1 MMGDSDQQDEST
13 LVQGGK
19 RKMPKKKKKSW
30 KERQRERQ
38 IKQERAQ
45 EVYRIRR
52 EREAER
58 KPRRWPKYRILGTVC
73 LLALTLGAYAVW
85 HYTKPFARPAVVTI
99 YIRADGSVDPSTAPI
114 LNDKN
119 IYYTFTSAV
128 RGSVVIERD
137 NVVVDGANYAL
148 QGSGNPGSKGVDLT
162 GRGNVTITH
171 IKIKDFEA
179 GVYLSSSWYNVLSQ
193 NDLANNVCSIYLEY
207 SSYNALSGNDMANNE
222 AGIYLEYSSNNT
234 LGENRITNN
243 EAGIYLESSS
253 FNTLSGNRITNNEL
267 YGVLLSS
274 GTDNV
279 LSENDLTN
287 NEYGIYAQSSTYNL
301 FSGNV
306 IADNQRGVYL
316 NESSYNSSY
325 YNNFTDNAEQVYSHA
340 STSYWD
346 DENSIGNYWSD
357 YEERYPEAKEL
368 DSSGVWNTPYVI
380 DENNQDNFPLVNI

>member
-1 MMGDSDQQDEST
+1 
-13 LVQGGK
+13 
-19 RKMPKKKKKSW
+19 
-30 KERQRERQ
+30 
-38 IKQERAQ
+38 
-45 EVYRIRR
+45 
-52 EREAER
+52 
-58 KPRRWPKYRILGTVC
+58 
-73 LLALTLGAYAVW
+73 
-85 HYTKPFARPAVVTI
+85 
-99 YIRADGSVDPSTAPI
+99 
-114 LNDKN
+114 
-119 IYYTFTSAV
+119 
-128 RGSVVIERD
+128 
-137 NVVVDGANYAL
+137 
-148 QGSGNPGSKGVDLT
+148 
-162 GRGNVTITH
+162 
-171 IKIKDFEA
+171 
-179 GVYLSSSWYNVLSQ
+179 
-193 NDLANNVCSIYLEY
+193 
-207 SSYNALSGNDMANNE
+207 
-222 AGIYLEYSSNNT
+222 
-234 LGENRITNN
+234 
-243 EAGIYLESSS
+243 
-253 FNTLSGNRITNNEL
+253 LSGNRITNNEL
-267 YGVLLSS
+267 YGVLLSSGTDNVLSENDLTNNEAGIYLEHSSFNGFGGNRITNNELYGVHLLS